1 MSPLYADYDL
11 DLWMEVPVEWA
22 ALPWKGPKQW
32 ARQMAEAWWGESEV
46 PPARQE
52 VKGLA
57 NVLRMCAERFPAS
70 YPGFDLYLHLPD
82 PRLMPLPAWVGWLES
97 EGERDE
103 TLRAYVT
110 TEDPGLLEEPLVEEF
125 VSPAFGTGLRS
136 LRYTRME
143 GEQTIIAGVRYAF
156 RDVSRGVDV
165 LVMVSAPDPRRVLAA
180 LPDLDAFAAGVSWE
194 RKPVEGE

>member
-46 PPARQE
+46 PPARKE
-52 VKGLA
+52 VKELA

-82 PRLMPLPAWVGWLES
+82 PRLMPLPAWVGWLAS

-110 TEDPGLLEEPLVEEF
+110 TEDPDLLEEPLVEEF
-125 VSPAFGTGLRS
+125 VSPALGAGLRS
-136 LRYTRME
+136 LRYTRMK

-156 RDVSRGVDV
+156 RDASRGVDV

-180 LPDLDAFAAGVSWE
+180 LPDLDSFAAGVSWE